1 MEGISLGLQMFRWL
15 TSFAPRMKITNHEQ
29 VLPGALLTFLG
40 IGLPRAK
47 IAIDSV
53 PVVGHGRCLREKKI
67 RKHGETP
74 PEARPGHFTQV
85 FRCLDTRGP
94 GPDVR
99 RPGEHRQHRD
109 QPGARDDQAAEHRLS
124 A

>member
-1 MEGISLGLQMFRWL
+1 MEEISLGLKMFRWL

-67 RKHGETP
+67 REHGETP
-74 PEARPGHFTQV
+74 PEARHGHSGVPV
-85 FRCLDTRGP
+85 FGHA
-94 GPDVR
+94 G
-99 RPGEHRQHRD
+99 
-109 QPGARDDQAAEHRLS
+109 PGARCQAPGGTES
-124 A
+124 AA